1 MRTSHQQ
8 RPARRSVLRLPVAAP
23 LDGRTWVR
31 AGYLVAAVPIG
42 WGFTAAMVLTLVPW
56 ALLLV
61 LVVLLPLAAL
71 TVVDAAAAATRR
83 RARTSAGTAPPA
95 AARQPPGPPLVRL
108 GAVAA
113 NPAAWLAPALAVG
126 SAGTAVERAL
136 AGVVLR
142 TRIPDPYESGEG
154 AQAPSAWLT
163 GAPADPATWRDAA
176 YLALLAPLS
185 IAWAAAPLALP
196 VAVFLLTWP
205 AWADPQEQLALGG
218 PTIAIDTPPRR
229 LLTAAAGLTILL
241 LVAPLVRW
249 LGGVRAHLARRLLGP
264 SPGSEL
270 AARLAAQRA
279 MREAA
284 VRAHDA
290 DHRRIERDLHD
301 GAQARLTALI
311 MDLGRARKKLV
322 SDPQAA
328 QSLVDEAYQEAR
340 QALTELRDLAR
351 GIQPPI
357 LSDRGLDAAVSALSA
372 RAPIPVEVD
381 VDVPTRPPAP
391 VESTA
396 YFIVAEALANV
407 TKHAQATRARV
418 QLRAADGRL
427 VVEVSDNGVGGA
439 LPGAGTGLSG
449 LTDRAAALDGRL
461 TVSSPPGG
469 PTLVRVELPCGS

>member
-1 MRTSHQQ
+1 MRASHQQ
-8 RPARRSVLRLPVAAP
+8 RPPRRSVLRLPVGAA
-23 LDGRTWVR
+23 LDGRTWAR
-31 AGYLVAAVPIG
+31 AGYLLAALPIG

-56 ALLLV
+56 ALLL
-61 LVVLLPLAAL
+61 LLVLLPLAVL
-71 TVVDAAAAATRR
+71 TVADAAAAA
-83 RARTSAGTAPPA
+83 AR
-95 AARQPPGPPLVRL
+95 RQPPGPLLVRL

-126 SAGTAVERAL
+126 SAGAAVERAL

-142 TRIPDPYESGEG
+142 TRIPDPHEGGKG

-163 GAPADPATWRDAA
+163 GAPADPATWQNAA

-185 IAWAAAPLALP
+185 IAWAAAPLGLP

-241 LVAPLVRW
+241 LVAPLTRW
-249 LGGVRAHLARRLLGP
+249 LGGVRARLARRLLGP

-270 AARLAAQRA
+270 AARLAEQRA

-311 MDLGRARKKLV
+311 MNLGRARKKLA
-322 SDPQAA
+322 SDPQVA

-391 VESTA
+391 VESAA
-396 YFIVAEALANV
+396 YFAVRCPV
-407 TKHAQATRARV
+407 RAP
-418 QLRAADGRL
+418 ACPA
-427 VVEVSDNGVGGA
+427 
-439 LPGAGTGLSG
+439 
-449 LTDRAAALDGRL
+449 
-461 TVSSPPGG
+461 
-469 PTLVRVELPCGS
+469 

>member
-1 MRTSHQQ
+1 MRASHQQ
-8 RPARRSVLRLPVAAP
+8 RPPRRSVLRLPVGAA
-23 LDGRTWVR
+23 LDGRTWAR
-31 AGYLVAAVPIG
+31 AGYLLAALPIG

-56 ALLLV
+56 ALLLI
-61 LVVLLPLAAL
+61 LLVLLPLAVL
-71 TVVDAAAAATRR
+71 TVAD
-83 RARTSAGTAPPA
+83 A
-95 AARQPPGPPLVRL
+95 AARQPPGPLLIRL

-126 SAGTAVERAL
+126 SAGAAVERAL

-142 TRIPDPYESGEG
+142 TRIPDPYEGGKG

-163 GAPADPATWRDAA
+163 GAPAVPATWQNAA

-185 IAWAAAPLALP
+185 IAWAAAPLGLP

-241 LVAPLVRW
+241 LVAPLTRW
-249 LGGVRAHLARRLLGP
+249 LGGVRARLARRLLGP
-264 SPGSEL
+264 SRGSEL
-270 AARLAAQRA
+270 AARLAEQRS

-311 MDLGRARKKLV
+311 MDLGRARKKLA
-322 SDPQAA
+322 SDPQVA

-340 QALTELRDLAR
+340 QVLTELRDLAR

-391 VESTA
+391 VESAA
-396 YFIVAEALANV
+396 YFAVRCPV
-407 TKHAQATRARV
+407 RAP
-418 QLRAADGRL
+418 ACPA
-427 VVEVSDNGVGGA
+427 
-439 LPGAGTGLSG
+439 
-449 LTDRAAALDGRL
+449 
-461 TVSSPPGG
+461 
-469 PTLVRVELPCGS
+469 